1 MSADVI
7 RLRKPRKPR
16 ATDITDLL
24 PFVKFVQ
31 KGRRRDLDHWA
42 VKPTGD
48 MVEDTK
54 IGTDHGVAFLD
65 YLIKPNGAGMIIHHI
80 AAAQERMMK
89 RRRGVRAGHGWTLV
103 SSFWIPILEAARVG
117 FQTRGDQIRPMGR
130 RIAADIQVAI
140 ARMEAAES
148 AARKRRRK
156 GGAS

>member
-7 RLRKPRKPR
+7 RLRKARKPR
-16 ATDITDLL
+16 APDITDLL
-24 PFVKFVQ
+24 PFVKVVQ

-42 VKPTGD
+42 VRPTGD

-103 SSFWIPILEAARVG
+103 SSFWIPLLEAARVPSPLNAY
-117 FQTRGDQIRPMGR
+117 QIRPMVR
-130 RIAADIQVAI
+130 MYAAKIGALI
-140 ARMEAAES
+140 EEMEAAET
-148 AARKRRRK
+148 ARKRRRK
-156 GGAS
+156 